1 MNTEIIINEIYQIF
15 MSKIFSLIKG
25 TSHYIDDLAK

>member
-1 MNTEIIINEIYQIF
+1 MNTETIINEIYQIF
-15 MSKIFSLIKG
+15 ISKIFSLIKG